1 MKESAGRVFSELS
14 PLWAVAPEKE
24 ITAPIKEI
32 TISNIAEN
40 SFTAAKLLN
49 PKEKRNNTGRN
60 KCPWDTLEH
69 KKRRTV
75 FV

>member
-40 SFTAAKLLN
+40 YFTAAK
-49 PKEKRNNTGRN
+49 
-60 KCPWDTLEH
+60 
-69 KKRRTV
+69 
-75 FV
+75 